1 MAIRSLKT
9 GTFTRSGMAGNPVI
23 MPGSYESIASATVGS
38 SGVVE
43 FTSIPSTYSHLQI
56 RAITRNSSGSTDVS
70 DLLMQVGSANSPDT
84 GTNYSR
90 HEMSA
95 NGTAVSGGGAANS
108 SFMFVSPSPRNG
120 NTSGIFGPLI
130 VDILDYANT
139 NKFKTVKTLS
149 ATDMNGSGYVYIS
162 SGNWRNT
169 AAINYIR
176 LYISSVNFV
185 TGTQFAL
192 YGVN

>member
-9 GTFTRSGMAGNPVI
+9 GTFSRSGLVGNPVI

-43 FTSIPSTYSHLQI
+43 FTNIPNTYSHLQI
-56 RAITRNSSGSTDVS
+56 RGINRNSSGATDVS

-90 HEMSA
+90 HEISGNGSTVSA
-95 NGTAVSGGGAANS
+95 NGTANTSYT
-108 SFMFVSPSPRNG
+108 FITPSPRNG
-120 NTSGIFGPLI
+120 NASGIFGAFV

-139 NKFKTVKTLS
+139 NKYKTFRVLS
-149 ATDMNGSGYVYIS
+149 GADMNGTGYNYFT

-169 AAINYIR
+169 SAINY
-176 LYISSVNFV
+176 LKFYISSVNFI
-185 TGTQFAL
+185 TGTEFAL